1 MRACPNCKEE
11 IKGKA
16 QFCPSCGEK
25 VGKKS
30 SREKKS
36 RLTEEKKSK
45 KTPFLA
51 VGALVVAGVVA
62 VAAFALFRAPSNT
75 VGAGSAKA
83 GNTEISFDL
92 ATFND
97 GRAKYYSYDTSG
109 GKKVK
114 FFVLKSSD
122 GVVRAAFDACDVCYQ
137 SKKGYRQEGNFMV
150 CNNCGQRFIS
160 TKINEIRGGCN
171 PAPLERKV
179 AGDKLV
185 IAVAD
190 ILTGSWYF

>member
-1 MRACPNCKEE
+1 MRACPKCNET

-30 SREKKS
+30 SGEKKS
-36 RLTEEKKSK
+36 RLTEQKKSSK
-45 KTPFLA
+45 APLI
-51 VGALVVAGVVA
+51 A
-62 VAAFALFRAPSNT
+62 VAALVLFAGAALGAFALLKAPSST
-75 VGAGSAKA
+75 VGAANASA
-83 GNTEISFDL
+83 TELSFDL
-92 ATFND
+92 AAFDD
-97 GRAKYYSYDTSG
+97 GTPKYFSHDAPS

-137 SKKGYRQEGNFMV
+137 SKKGYRQEGDFMV

-171 PAPLERKV
+171 PAPLDRQV
-179 AGDKLV
+179 VGDKLV

-190 ILTGSWYF
+190 ILTGERYF

>member
-1 MRACPNCKEE
+1 MRACPKCNET

-30 SREKKS
+30 SGEKKS
-36 RLTEEKKSK
+36 RLTEQKKSSK
-45 KTPFLA
+45 APILA
-51 VGALVVAGVVA
+51 VAALVVFAGA
-62 VAAFALFRAPSNT
+62 ALAAFTLLKSPSGD
-75 VGAGSAKA
+75 VGPGTANASG
-83 GNTEISFDL
+83 TEISYDL
-92 ATFND
+92 ATFDD
-97 GRAKYYSYDTSG
+97 GLPKYYSYDG
-109 GKKVK
+109 QGKKIK
-114 FFVLKSSD
+114 FFILKSSD

-137 SKKGYRQEGNFMV
+137 SRKGYRQEGNFMV

-171 PAPLERKV
+171 PAPLERTV
-179 AGDKLV
+179 VGDKLV

-190 ILTGSWYF
+190 ILPGARYF

>member
-1 MRACPNCKEE
+1 VRTCPKCKEE
-11 IKGKA
+11 VKGKA

-25 VGKKS
+25 IGKRTS
-30 SREKKS
+30 GEKKS
-36 RLTEEKKSK
+36 RLTEQKKSS
-45 KTPFLA
+45 KTPLFA
-51 VGALVVAGVVA
+51 VGALVLFAGVA
-62 VAAFALFRAPSNT
+62 LAAFALFRAPSNT
-75 VGAGSAKA
+75 VGAGSANA
-83 GNTEISFDL
+83 GSNELSFDL

-97 GRAKYYSYDTSG
+97 GAPKYYSYDAPS

-122 GVVRAAFDACDVCYQ
+122 GVVRAAFDACDVCFQ

-150 CNNCGQRFIS
+150 CNNCGQRFVS

-171 PAPLERKV
+171 PAPLDRTV

-190 ILTGSWYF
+190 ILTGARYF